1 MAADMNQCHC
11 APAPSALP
19 ETNSNLAKLVP
30 FGIGALVVVG
40 VVMLFVLHV
49 LGCLRRRSSNKALH
63 GVVVGA
69 YSLSYALVSYTLG
82 LMQSST
88 YYVYEFS
95 IWAVCLLLLVGSADC
110 LTASSLNDIESWKSH
125 IVKHLIHGMW
135 GVWIVL
141 YVGLLPGTSDFP
153 VTMKV
158 ALWFMLFIILLKS
171 YARIASMRMARKS
184 YMLCKNMKRIADY
197 MQEDVLRACDER
209 PDPVTMQGYRYVVS
223 GERKQKFLV
232 KRPEYVLTYDRQ
244 CVKMTTVE
252 QIWSCTGS
260 LLSSDGGG
268 LLKDMCLS
276 MALSKMLNRRFAGFE
291 LVEAELEKTHDF
303 VFSGLLAGDKQKQC
317 ERVFR
322 VVEEELAFVHDLYYT
337 RYPYL
342 YHKGRYFAFYLPFAM
357 IGLCLWVIHLLFERF
372 QKNKFRL
379 WTTTTMVLMVVVA
392 FLELFQLYLYAA
404 SGWCKVALIRSYAA
418 MPASALQRNGFCQM
432 LIGLLLRLK
441 ALRPWEDKLGQYSL
455 IDAFDRTRRASKC
468 LHCMTCCLVD
478 KPKKGRH
485 RAKPVKVSRQLKQAV
500 VDSLIDSEGRLTN
513 GVRSLRNNGVE
524 QLLERASNRTT
535 TTHTVLVWHIATTL
549 CKHSLDEQAK
559 DGRLPGH
566 DGSTI
571 DTDSSVASSLSLYCA
586 YLIAFEPDLL
596 PDHSSVSTLILGESI
611 REARKLLKGAKTMK
625 RKYEKLMDISDGS
638 AAGDVSIVVE
648 GARLARRLNED
659 IPDPARRWRILSE
672 FWAEMMLYLA
682 PSDNARAHLE
692 ALATGGEFITHLWAL
707 LTHAGVLQRD
717 RGAGGPQA
725 AV

>member
-1 MAADMNQCHC
+1 
-11 APAPSALP
+11 
-19 ETNSNLAKLVP
+19 
-30 FGIGALVVVG
+30 
-40 VVMLFVLHV
+40 
-49 LGCLRRRSSNKALH
+49 
-63 GVVVGA
+63 
-69 YSLSYALVSYTLG
+69 
-82 LMQSST
+82 
-88 YYVYEFS
+88 
-95 IWAVCLLLLVGSADC
+95 
-110 LTASSLNDIESWKSH
+110 
-125 IVKHLIHGMW
+125 
-135 GVWIVL
+135 
-141 YVGLLPGTSDFP
+141 
-153 VTMKV
+153 
-158 ALWFMLFIILLKS
+158 
-171 YARIASMRMARKS
+171 
-184 YMLCKNMKRIADY
+184 
-197 MQEDVLRACDER
+197 
-209 PDPVTMQGYRYVVS
+209 
-223 GERKQKFLV
+223 
-232 KRPEYVLTYDRQ
+232 
-244 CVKMTTVE
+244 
-252 QIWSCTGS
+252 
-260 LLSSDGGG
+260 
-268 LLKDMCLS
+268 
-276 MALSKMLNRRFAGFE
+276 
-291 LVEAELEKTHDF
+291 
-303 VFSGLLAGDKQKQC
+303 
-317 ERVFR
+317 
-322 VVEEELAFVHDLYYT
+322 
-337 RYPYL
+337 
-342 YHKGRYFAFYLPFAM
+342 
-357 IGLCLWVIHLLFERF
+357 
-372 QKNKFRL
+372 
-379 WTTTTMVLMVVVA
+379 
-392 FLELFQLYLYAA
+392 
-404 SGWCKVALIRSYAA
+404 

-549 CKHSLDEQAK
+549 CKHSLDEQAT
-559 DGRLPGH
+559 DGRLPGN

-625 RKYEKLMDISDGS
+625 RKYEKLMDISDDRS
-638 AAGDVSIVVE
+638 AAGDVSLVVE

>member
-1 MAADMNQCHC
+1 MAADMNQCPC
-11 APAPSALP
+11 AAAPSP
-19 ETNSNLAKLVP
+19 FPDTNSNLEKLLP
-30 FGIGALVVVG
+30 FRIGALVVVA

-49 LGCLRRRSSNKALH
+49 LGSLRRRSSNKALH

-88 YYVYEFS
+88 YYVDEFP
-95 IWAVCLLLLVGSADC
+95 IWAVCLLMLVGNADC
-110 LTASSLNDIESWKSH
+110 LTASSLNDIESWKSY

-135 GVWIVL
+135 GVWIVV
-141 YVGLLPGTSDFP
+141 YFGLLPGASDFP
-153 VTMKV
+153 VTMK
-158 ALWFMLFIILLKS
+158 
-171 YARIASMRMARKS
+171 
-184 YMLCKNMKRIADY
+184 
-197 MQEDVLRACDER
+197 EDVLRACDER

-232 KRPEYVLTYDRQ
+232 KRPEYVLSYDRQ

-303 VFSGLLAGDKQKQC
+303 VFRGLLAGDKQKQC

-357 IGLCLWVIHLLFERF
+357 IGLCLWVIHLLFE
-372 QKNKFRL
+372 KNKFPL
-379 WTTTTMVLMVVVA
+379 LTTTTMVLMVVVA

-549 CKHSLDEQAK
+549 CKHSLDEQAT
-559 DGRLPGH
+559 DGRLPGN

-625 RKYEKLMDISDGS
+625 RKYEKLMDISDDRS
-638 AAGDVSIVVE
+638 AAGDVSLVVE